1 VFRGCKDA
9 VVNYY
14 KAYQLKRN
22 VKTAPL
28 DGPQMRFVALAEND
42 FNKIKPVLALLL
54 LPVVGYAAPLYF
66 MMYPNEAPST
76 VYSPAVLA
84 HHRRVRAAQRV
95 AQAPVLRKFLHLIA
109 DDYARR
115 AAPPIVHTAFFKPE
129 FAHKNPVTGGPAIA
143 MNTTDS
149 RAPKSMLQQL
159 SEQRVARIKQEK
171 TAAPTLD
178 NSVKGIGSSINVKGS
193 GHIDWKSYQSR
204 PRRSLMEIIEQ
215 DRLANRHLS
224 AEAQEQLIRQRIED
238 FNNHGDDPLMWDR
251 ARQRREKEKLDA
263 ERKARGEVEVE
274 EDLSASK
281 PVKAEDAYSTEIPIG
296 LIDGDAPLS
305 LQQLHAITPFF
316 HYYITQYDLRAN
328 PLPLLQRFLRFWSL
342 HEPCAPDQVPSD
354 GKRLPMVS
362 NIYDSYHLAQAMD
375 ASYRLQGVENLTHD
389 ELVEANYQRGMRWE
403 GVDDAT
409 LQHQLKTWLDLQT
422 TGEMFLPGT
431 LLMYAPLLISPE
443 PTTPEA
449 VQQAHELIKL
459 SKEIAPRKE

>member
-1 VFRGCKDA
+1 
-9 VVNYY
+9 
-14 KAYQLKRN
+14 
-22 VKTAPL
+22 
-28 DGPQMRFVALAEND
+28 
-42 FNKIKPVLALLL
+42 
-54 LPVVGYAAPLYF
+54 
-66 MMYPNEAPST
+66 
-76 VYSPAVLA
+76 
-84 HHRRVRAAQRV
+84 
-95 AQAPVLRKFLHLIA
+95 
-109 DDYARR
+109 
-115 AAPPIVHTAFFKPE
+115 
-129 FAHKNPVTGGPAIA
+129 

-362 NIYDSYHLAQAMD
+362 NIYDSYHLAQVCFTCFSSVLARTAVWFSHLMLFGIPGHGRQLSSAGRREFD
-375 ASYRLQGVENLTHD
+375 ARRIGRG
-389 ELVEANYQRGMRWE
+389 ELSAR
-403 GVDDAT
+403 
-409 LQHQLKTWLDLQT
+409 
-422 TGEMFLPGT
+422 
-431 LLMYAPLLISPE
+431 YALG
-443 PTTPEA
+443 
-449 VQQAHELIKL
+449 
-459 SKEIAPRKE
+459 RC